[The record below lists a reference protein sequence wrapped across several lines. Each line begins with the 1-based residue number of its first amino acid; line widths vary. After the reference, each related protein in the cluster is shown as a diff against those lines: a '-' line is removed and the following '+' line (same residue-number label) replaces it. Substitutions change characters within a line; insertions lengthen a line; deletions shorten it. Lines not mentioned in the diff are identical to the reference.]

1 MLFSA
6 DRYLAFV
13 PLLTHAQWT
22 HSRIDL
28 TEQSFQ
34 PFPRNFA
41 IIVRYPKPSFHSVSV
56 RAFFIFLRYF
66 THNQR
71 IYYSA
76 VLHVNIKVITSQQ
89 RWYLLLRYLIIK
101 STFCSVVKLVLEFQ
115 ISEITISDFQN
126 NSFRYRK

>member
-1 MLFSA
+1 
-6 DRYLAFV
+6 
-13 PLLTHAQWT
+13 
-22 HSRIDL
+22 
-28 TEQSFQ
+28 
-34 PFPRNFA
+34 
-41 IIVRYPKPSFHSVSV
+41 
-56 RAFFIFLRYF
+56 
-66 THNQR
+66 
-71 IYYSA
+71 